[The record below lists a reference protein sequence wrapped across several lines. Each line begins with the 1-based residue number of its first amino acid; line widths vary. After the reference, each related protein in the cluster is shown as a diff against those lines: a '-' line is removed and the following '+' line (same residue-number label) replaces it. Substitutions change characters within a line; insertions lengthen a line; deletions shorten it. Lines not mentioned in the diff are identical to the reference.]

1 MDKETKEVK
10 LYIILQLIL
19 VLLISV
25 VFAYIFLVAKNS
37 TGKVF
42 TQIASEK
49 NVEVIENKNSKEE
62 KNAEETT
69 NFPIVSDNNDYSY
82 TGRIKN
88 NRFYY
93 KQLNEN
99 AKLIYDAIEEN
110 IENLK
115 SGQYTINLSNQVA
128 EILKTEG
135 GNEILNENFQSAWD
149 AIGLDRVDLFF
160 IDVSKVNMIVSKT
173 SFATKVTYKLSM
185 QPATAEGYLSNEIF
199 GRNEVD
205 SMTSELEQKRAEIGA
220 TLVGSDYDKIIK
232 AHDWIVS
239 NVEYDSSL
247 SNKNIYNLYGALILK
262 KAVCEGYAEAFK
274 YLMDYAGIEC
284 VLVTGQA
291 TNSAGS
297 TENHEWNYVKLN
309 GIWYGIDC
317 TWDDPI
323 ITGNGKVT
331 NQIRYK
337 YFLKGSKTLNKNH
350 YPNGQITS
358 QGMKFVY
365 PELSENNYVNGIF

>member
-115 SGQYTINLSNQVA
+115 FTVIIDEVNQAFAVIPEIIND
-128 EILKTEG
+128 
-135 GNEILNENFQSAWD
+135 EN
-149 AIGLDRVDLFF
+149 
-160 IDVSKVNMIVSKT
+160 
-173 SFATKVTYKLSM
+173 Y
-185 QPATAEGYLSNEIF
+185 
-199 GRNEVD
+199 
-205 SMTSELEQKRAEIGA
+205 
-220 TLVGSDYDKIIK
+220 
-232 AHDWIVS
+232 
-239 NVEYDSSL
+239 NV
-247 SNKNIYNLYGALILK
+247 I
-262 KAVCEGYAEAFK
+262 
-274 YLMDYAGIEC
+274 
-284 VLVTGQA
+284 
-291 TNSAGS
+291 
-297 TENHEWNYVKLN
+297 
-309 GIWYGIDC
+309 
-317 TWDDPI
+317 
-323 ITGNGKVT
+323 
-331 NQIRYK
+331 
-337 YFLKGSKTLNKNH
+337 
-350 YPNGQITS
+350 
-358 QGMKFVY
+358 
-365 PELSENNYVNGIF
+365 